1 MVPSLVVLRDNG
13 CRGQRDG
20 SVHVGQH
27 RGQGG
32 VGGGLRV
39 LVHVHQ
45 VGQVGGRGDG
55 GHGLVGVRNCRCLN
69 TQRHKTSLRVTSCL
83 HTCMHFHSH
92 IHCICM
98 TSCIHKR
105 VTPPHSPHAL
115 HIFPYSPL
123 TCWYPTKSVTWVVK
137 SPTPTHMPHVR
148 LTDCMYSSASS
159 LVLENWR
166 ISLSTN
172 TSGSPSYAP
181 GGSSCPE
188 MYQTFSDTAMPS

>member
-1 MVPSLVVLRDNG
+1 M
-13 CRGQRDG
+13 
-20 SVHVGQH
+20 
-27 RGQGG
+27 
-32 VGGGLRV
+32 

-45 VGQVGGRGDG
+45 SLQVGGRGDG

-83 HTCMHFHSH
+83 HTCMHAFSQSHTLHFHDLMHSYTCH
-92 IHCICM
+92 P
-98 TSCIHKR
+98 
-105 VTPPHSPHAL
+105 TPLHSPHPQ